1 MTVGRYFFAIMV
13 VLLSTAALAQERA
26 EDVAARYL
34 EAVRDRGFAAGA
46 DFLHPDEMARFQALL
61 IPVLEAEQ
69 AAGGRS
75 LLNATF
81 GREATLLSARLADPA
96 DFLRRFARVMA
107 VRAPDQPTGFD
118 ELQFLGSV
126 PEAETVHVL
135 LRLRTAPPAGPRERL
150 VVVSLRPTADGWRV
164 LLDPEIEQAA
174 RAMGEVP
181 QTGRQRPRARQEPAP
196 LPPEPT
202 PEDR

>member
-1 MTVGRYFFAIMV
+1 MTFARFVFF
-13 VLLSTAALAQERA
+13 VLVLVLSAAALAQARP

-69 AAGGRS
+69 ASGGRA

-118 ELQFLGSV
+118 QLQVLGSV
-126 PEAETVHVL
+126 PEGDTVHVL
-135 LRLRTAPPAGPRERL
+135 ARLRTAVEDGPRERL
-150 VVVSLRPTADGWRV
+150 VVVSLRPVEADWRV
-164 LLDPEIEQAA
+164 LLSPDIEQAA
-174 RAMGEVP
+174 RAMEEAP
-181 QTGRQRPRARQEPAP
+181 RSGRQRPRARQEPAP

-202 PEDR
+202 PEAR